1 MRRYIPTLLLL
12 VLALNT
18 GWFVIYSGDLGLR
31 GLISQVPGEVSRVF
45 QNDSILANAGVAL
58 HMIAGAALTF
68 GAPLQALPIVRRRWP
83 GLHRRVGYV
92 LFVLAVATGLGG
104 LVYITLNG
112 TIGGWWMSLW
122 FAIYGAAMIWTAVNT
137 VYYAIAKDLR
147 RHFDWAVRLIIL
159 AVGSWIYRMHY
170 AIWYAATDGVAS
182 NKDFTGLFDQIQVV
196 AFFVPY
202 LLIAEIVLRWRD
214 ARRRPTPA

>member
-1 MRRYIPTLLLL
+1 MRRAFPTVFLL

-18 GWFVIYSGDLGLR
+18 GWFVLYSGDLGLR
-31 GLISQVPGEVSRVF
+31 GLVSRAPAEVSRVF
-45 QNDSILANAGVAL
+45 RDDGSLANAGIAL
-58 HMIAGAALTF
+58 HMIAGAVLTL

-83 GLHRRVGYV
+83 GLHRRFGYV
-92 LFVLAVATGLGG
+92 LVVVAVATALGG
-104 LVYITLNG
+104 LAYIALNG

-122 FAIYGAAMIWTAVNT
+122 FSIYGVAMIWTAVNT
-137 VYYAIAKDLR
+137 VYYAIAKDRR
-147 RHFDWAVRLIIL
+147 RHFAWAVRLVVL

-170 AIWYAATDGVAS
+170 AIWYAATGGVSS
-182 NKDFTGLFDQIQVV
+182 NGEFTGLFDQIQVV

-214 ARRRPTPA
+214 ARRRATRA